1 MLYSFSEKERDTII
15 AALIDYID
23 REKADCDLHDIPYEH
38 IDDLM
43 DAMSLCDKL
52 QDIKGME

>member
-23 REKADCDLHDIPYEH
+23 REKADCDLHDIPYKD
-38 IDDLM
+38 IDELM
-43 DAMSLCDKL
+43 DAMLLYDKL
-52 QDIKGME
+52 QDIRDME